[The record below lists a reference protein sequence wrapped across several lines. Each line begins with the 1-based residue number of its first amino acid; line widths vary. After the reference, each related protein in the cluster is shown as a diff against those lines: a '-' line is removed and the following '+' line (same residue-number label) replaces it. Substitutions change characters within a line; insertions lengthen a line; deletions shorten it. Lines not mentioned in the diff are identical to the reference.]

1 MWRNESEC
9 YKCCQSWVWFIAKNY
24 PTHTLSLS
32 AFFHYITGHSQSPE
46 QFPYSLYLV
55 QKQFIRIDEKYLPH
69 SITRT
74 LGQVSL
80 SDGHYIKVSKSSWQQ
95 KNNWNACWL
104 ELVVVKSKPWDKA
117 PLVAHVCSP
126 LHTMSARVPP
136 FPPEQLAVTT
146 TLLLPSRIQKIISF
160 PTPDEPVHT
169 NYFLK

>member
-1 MWRNESEC
+1 MCVFRDRNLCIKWYIGTWKKKWRSLHSLKYTHLRICLNHSKTFLSVQICLKIYFCRVIRVWRNESEC

-69 SITRT
+69 SITKT

-80 SDGHYIKVSKSSWQQ
+80 SDGHYRVSRCQKVVDNK
-95 KNNWNACWL
+95 
-104 ELVVVKSKPWDKA
+104 
-117 PLVAHVCSP
+117 
-126 LHTMSARVPP
+126 
-136 FPPEQLAVTT
+136 
-146 TLLLPSRIQKIISF
+146 KIIE
-160 PTPDEPVHT
+160 TPADW
-169 NYFLK
+169 NSS